1 MLRDSRPISPL
12 FPFDETMKRRSR
24 FLSRSYTDLSG
35 GIQMSLRDIYS
46 NNEPTNNSGNISLH
60 NEPQGNGAGL
70 DNFHTVNP
78 EDREPNNTGK
88 IVGALAVALMVGAA
102 GIGLYAT
109 SGSSTTA
116 KPMVSASNAPVL
128 PPPSAVPTPAPQQ
141 DAMTTPADANTP
153 STSSTD
159 AAPAPVKSADAAP
172 AKSMESTKAAD
183 AAPVKSTKTSK
194 MAKADTSTDNMASQL
209 NGDKSQT
216 VVPKQTAATEPV
228 SPTPSPN
235 DVASNST
242 QSSVAVQ
249 PNATSASDMP
259 AQATT
264 PAAPAEQVQP
274 QQQANTATP
283 VAPEQAQPTVQTPA
297 VATPAPAAPA
307 TEAAP
312 AAQPAPA
319 PAQ

>member
-1 MLRDSRPISPL
+1 
-12 FPFDETMKRRSR
+12 
-24 FLSRSYTDLSG
+24 
-35 GIQMSLRDIYS
+35 MSLRDIYS
-46 NNEPTNNSGNISLH
+46 NNEPGNISLH
-60 NEPQGNGAGL
+60 TEAQGNGSGL
-70 DNFHTVNP
+70 GNFHTVNP
-78 EDREPNNTGK
+78 EDREPNNTPK

-102 GIGLYAT
+102 GIGLYAS
-109 SGSSTTA
+109 SGSSTHA
-116 KPMVSASNAPVL
+116 KPMVSASNAPML
-128 PPPSAVPTPAPQQ
+128 PPPSAVPAAAPAPQQ

-153 STSSTD
+153 ATPSTD
-159 AAPAPVKSADAAP
+159 VAPAPAPMKAADAAP
-172 AKSMESTKAAD
+172 AKETTKTAD
-183 AAPVKSTKTSK
+183 AAPVKSTKATK
-194 MAKADTSTDNMASQL
+194 TAKADTSTDNMASTL

-216 VVPKQTAATEPV
+216 VVPKQTAAAEPV

-259 AQATT
+259 AAQA
-264 PAAPAEQVQP
+264 P

-283 VAPEQAQPTVQTPA
+283 VAPEQAQPTVQAPA
-297 VATPAPAAPA
+297 EATPAPAAPAPA

-312 AAQPAPA
+312 AAQPSPA

>member
-1 MLRDSRPISPL
+1 
-12 FPFDETMKRRSR
+12 
-24 FLSRSYTDLSG
+24 
-35 GIQMSLRDIYS
+35 MSLRDIYS
-46 NNEPTNNSGNISLH
+46 NNEPTNISLH
-60 NEPQGNGAGL
+60 TEPQGNGSGL
-70 DNFHTVNP
+70 DNFHTTNP

-128 PPPSAVPTPAPQQ
+128 PPVSATSAAAPAPQQ

-153 STSSTD
+153 ASTSTND
-159 AAPAPVKSADAAP
+159 AAPAPMKSADAAP
-172 AKSMESTKAAD
+172 AKESTKTAD
-183 AAPVKSTKTSK
+183 AVPVKSTKTSK
-194 MAKADTSTDNMASQL
+194 TAKADTSSDHMASSL

-216 VVPKQTAATEPV
+216 VVPKQTAAAEPV

-249 PNATSASDMP
+249 PNATSASDI
-259 AQATT
+259 
-264 PAAPAEQVQP
+264 PAAQP
-274 QQQANTATP
+274 QQQANTAAP
-283 VAPEQAQPTVQTPA
+283 GAPEQAQPTVQAPA
-297 VATPAPAAPA
+297 EASPAPVAPAPA